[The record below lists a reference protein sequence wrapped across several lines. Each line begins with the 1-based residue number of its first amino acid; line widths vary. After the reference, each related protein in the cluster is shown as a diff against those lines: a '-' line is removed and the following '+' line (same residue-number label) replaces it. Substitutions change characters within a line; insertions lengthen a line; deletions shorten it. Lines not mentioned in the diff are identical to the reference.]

1 MCTFQPKKKK
11 QRNERREREQ
21 RELVKKLREE
31 HENLS
36 DLMLEDYR
44 SGSDSFSSSD
54 NFQEVHTKW
63 HSAED
68 VRNRK
73 VSYFF
78 LIKFMF

>member
-1 MCTFQPKKKK
+1 MFLFKKKI

-31 HENLS
+31 NENLS
-36 DLMLEDYR
+36 DLMYDDCHSC
-44 SGSDSFSSSD
+44 SGSTSSSRSYP
-54 NFQEVHTKW
+54 EVRSKW

-73 VSYFF
+73 VSG
-78 LIKFMF
+78 I